1 VSPPSETLHACC
13 VAIGERGVLIEGAS
27 GAGKSDLTLRLV
39 DRGAELVSDD
49 YTFLE
54 VHGETLVA
62 RAPERIAGRIE
73 VRGIGIVSLPH
84 RNEVPVA
91 MIVRIEP
98 APERLPY
105 RPEYRRVAGVEL
117 PVVALPALEPSA
129 PIKVELAL
137 RMLGAPA

>member
-1 VSPPSETLHACC
+1 MLAAETLHACC
-13 VAIGERGVLIEGAS
+13 VAIDGRGVLIEGES

-49 YTFLE
+49 YTVLE
-54 VHGETLVA
+54 VQEARLIG

-73 VRGIGIVSLPH
+73 VRGIGIVSLPF

-91 MIVRIEP
+91 MMVRIEP
-98 APERLPY
+98 TPERLPE
-105 RPEYRRVAGVEL
+105 RPEQRCIAGIEIPL
-117 PVVALPALEPSA
+117 VALPALEPSA

-137 RMLGAPA
+137 RMLAGAA